1 MKKKKPSNQAAI
13 PTKNESNKGDSKGEK
28 SFNDLRIELSKERE
42 KNLSLESEIKR
53 LKADQAKKELR
64 DKDLDYF
71 LEDNGKYLIE
81 VERLLGLV
89 PSFAQWGYKLEDKEF
104 NQKFSH
110 SLFKNSS
117 PRERVIYCSKLLEEA
132 IPKYR
137 KHFDKGL
144 KLKSEEAKDK
154 TKNSFTPLEKKLYK
168 FCLKHS
174 IDITKSP
181 DIIEVKVLDKG
192 FKNLKGKKLLNRSTV
207 SKMKDKIRKNPS
219 LIVDL

>member
-1 MKKKKPSNQAAI
+1 MKKEKPSKQAVI
-13 PTKNESNKGDSKGEK
+13 PTKNESNKGDSKGIKSLEDLEK
-28 SFNDLRIELSKERE
+28 ELSKERE
-42 KNLSLESEIKR
+42 KNLLLESEIKR
-53 LKADQAKKELR
+53 LTAEQAKQKLR
-64 DKDLDYF
+64 DKDLDWF
-71 LEDNGKYLIE
+71 LDDNGKYLIE
-81 VERLLGLV
+81 VERLLGLI

-104 NQKFSH
+104 NQKLSH
-110 SLFKNSS
+110 SLLKNSS

-144 KLKSEEAKDK
+144 KLKSEEAKAE
-154 TKNSFTPLEKKLYK
+154 TKNNLTPLEKKLYR
-168 FCLKHS
+168 FCLKHG

-207 SKMKDKIRKNPS
+207 SKMKYKLRKICP
-219 LIVDL
+219 